1 MNELQ
6 LAATVPVTVCVVV
19 PTPSGLVPVMDKA
32 LPLIV
37 PVKRLPSDPCVASNG
52 TDSSNAPCALTVLPL
67 WDI

>member
-19 PTPSGLVPVMDKA
+19 PTPSGLVPDMDKA

-37 PVKRLPSDPCVASNG
+37 PVKRLPSDPSAALNG
-52 TDSSNAPCALTVLPL
+52 ATSLNAPCALTVLPF